1 MAKQLQSIA
10 IQAPGFFG
18 LNTQDSPTSLSEQFA
33 LVADNCVIDQFGRIG
48 ARKGWDYVTTTN
60 GTGTNLVH
68 ISEFIKSDGTTE
80 VISASASNIY
90 EGTTTLTDITPAS
103 YTVSDGNFDSANL
116 NGVIYLFREGSDPV
130 YYDGTTCDEV
140 SAHADYS
147 GTVPSGDIVQSGFG
161 RLWVAKTTTDNT
173 TIYWSDL
180 LTGFKWDTGSSGS
193 IDVSKVW
200 PNGNDE
206 ITALGVHNNLLF
218 IFGKTQI
225 LVYQGADDPATM
237 SLADT
242 IVGVGCIARDSIQT
256 TGTDLIFLSDT
267 GIRSLNRTIQEK
279 SAPMRDISTNVRTEL
294 TALVASETGRIYSV
308 YSPEEAFYLLH
319 LEDNGVTFAFDM
331 RAPLENGAHRVT
343 RWTNITPNCLCRL
356 RDGTLLLGKSDGIA
370 DYEGFSDNGSTYIMS
385 YFTNYIDFGAP
396 SNLKLLKNLKVT
408 IIGGSDTQATLNW
421 GYDYSYA
428 YRKKTFTL
436 AEQIIAEYN
445 IAEYNIGEFNAGVL
459 VNRPQVNASG
469 GGQVVQLGIES
480 EINGSTVSIQRMTAQ
495 AIVGRTI

>member
-48 ARKGWDYVTTTN
+48 ARKGWEYITTS
-60 GTGTNLVH
+60 GGDNLVH
-68 ISEFIKSDGTTE
+68 ISEFVKSDGTTE
-80 VISASASNIY
+80 IISASATAIY
-90 EGTTTLTDITPAS
+90 KGTTTLTDITPAS

-116 NGVIYLFREGSDPV
+116 NGVIYLFREGEDPV

-161 RLWVAKTTTDNT
+161 RLWVAKTDTNNT
-173 TIYWSDL
+173 TVYWSDL

-206 ITALGVHNNLLF
+206 ITAIKIHNNFLI

-225 LVYQGADDPATM
+225 LVYSGADDPATM
-237 SLADT
+237 QLSDT
-242 IVGVGCIARDSIQT
+242 VVGVGCIARDSVQV
-256 TGTDLIFLSDT
+256 TGKDVIFLSDD
-267 GIRSLNRTIQEK
+267 GLQSLGRTIQEK
-279 SAPMRDISTNVRTEL
+279 SAPMRDISKNVRTEMM
-294 TALVASETGRIYSV
+294 ALVSGETGRIYSV

-319 LEDNGVTFAFDM
+319 LEDNGITFTFDM
-331 RAPLENGAHRVT
+331 RSPLEDGSARVT
-343 RWTNITPNCLCRL
+343 RWNTINPQALCRL
-356 RDGTLLLGKSDGIA
+356 RDGTLLIGKGLGIA
-370 DYEGFSDNGSTYIMS
+370 QYDGFSDNGSTYIMS

-421 GYDYSYA
+421 GYDYSYS

-459 VNRPQVNASG
+459 VNRPQVQASG

>member
-48 ARKGWDYVTTTN
+48 ARKGWNYITTS
-60 GTGTNLVH
+60 GGDSLVH
-68 ISEFIKSDGTTE
+68 ISEFVKADGTTE
-80 VISASASNIY
+80 VISASATAIY

-116 NGVIYLFREGSDPV
+116 NGVIYLFREGEDPV

-161 RLWVAKTTTDNT
+161 RLWVAKTDTNNT
-173 TIYWSDL
+173 TVYWSDL

-206 ITALGVHNNLLF
+206 ITALKIHNNFLI

-225 LVYQGADDPATM
+225 LVYSGADDPATM
-237 SLADT
+237 QLSDT
-242 IVGVGCIARDSIQT
+242 VVGVGCIARDSVQV
-256 TGTDLIFLSDT
+256 TGKDIIFLSDD
-267 GIRSLNRTIQEK
+267 GLQSLGRTIQEK
-279 SAPMRDISTNVRTEL
+279 SAPMRDLSKNVRTEMMS
-294 TALVASETGRIYSV
+294 LVLSETGRIYSV

-319 LEDNGVTFAFDM
+319 LENNGITYSFDM
-331 RAPLENGAHRVT
+331 RSPLEDGSARVT
-343 RWTNITPNCLCRL
+343 RWNTITPQALCRL
-356 RDGTLLLGKSDGIA
+356 RDGTLLIGKGLGIA
-370 DYEGFSDNGSTYIMS
+370 EYDGFDDNGSTYIMS

-459 VNRPQVNASG
+459 VNRPQVQASG

>member
-48 ARKGWDYVTTTN
+48 ARKGWQYVTTTN
-60 GTGTNLVH
+60 GDDLVH
-68 ISEFIKSDGTTE
+68 ISEYIKSDGTTE
-80 VISASASNIY
+80 IISASATNIY
-90 EGTTTLTDITPAS
+90 KGTTTLTDITPAS

-116 NGVIYLFREGSDPV
+116 NGVIYLFREGDDPV

-161 RLWVAKTTTDNT
+161 RLWVAKTDTNNT
-173 TIYWSDL
+173 TVYWSDL

-193 IDVSKVW
+193 IDISKVW
-200 PNGNDE
+200 PNGADE
-206 ITALGVHNNLLF
+206 ITAITIHNNFLI

-242 IVGVGCIARDSIQT
+242 VVGIGCIARDSVQV
-256 TGTDLIFLSDT
+256 TGTDVLFLSED
-267 GIRSLNRTIQEK
+267 GLRSFARTIQEK
-279 SAPMRDISTNVRTEL
+279 SVPMRDVSKNVRTEL
-294 TALVASETGRIYSV
+294 TSLILSETGRIYSV

-319 LEDNGVTFAFDM
+319 LEDNGVTYAFDM
-331 RAPLENGAHRVT
+331 RSPLQDGSARVT
-343 RWTNITPNCLCRL
+343 RWDTITPQAFLRL
-356 RDGTLLLGKSDGIA
+356 RDGTLYIGKGDGIA
-370 DYEGFSDNGSTYIMS
+370 EYEGYDDNGSTYMMS

-459 VNRPQVNASG
+459 VNRPQVQASG
-469 GGQVVQLGIES
+469 GGQVAQLGIQS
-480 EINGSTVSIQRMTAQ
+480 EINGSAVSIQRMTAQ

>member
-1 MAKQLQSIA
+1 MAKELQSIA

-48 ARKGWDYVTTTN
+48 ARKGWQYVTTTN
-60 GTGTNLVH
+60 GDNLVH
-68 ISEFIKSDGTTE
+68 ISEYIKSDGTTE
-80 VISASASNIY
+80 IISASATNIY

-116 NGVIYLFREGSDPV
+116 NGVIYLFREGDDPV

-161 RLWVAKTTTDNT
+161 RLWVAKTDTNNT
-173 TIYWSDL
+173 TVYWSDL

-193 IDVSKVW
+193 IDISKVW
-200 PNGNDE
+200 PNGADE
-206 ITALGVHNNLLF
+206 ITAITIHNNFLI

-242 IVGVGCIARDSIQT
+242 VVGIGCIARDSVQV
-256 TGTDLIFLSDT
+256 TGTDVLFLSED
-267 GIRSLNRTIQEK
+267 GLRSFARTIQEK
-279 SAPMRDISTNVRTEL
+279 SVPMRDISKNVRTEL
-294 TALVASETGRIYSV
+294 TSLILSETGRIYSV

-319 LEDNGVTFAFDM
+319 LEDNGVTYSFDM
-331 RAPLENGAHRVT
+331 RSPLQDGSSRAT
-343 RWTNITPNCLCRL
+343 RWDTITPQAFCRL
-356 RDGTLLLGKSDGIA
+356 RDGTLYLGKGLGIA
-370 DYEGFSDNGSTYIMS
+370 EYEGFTDNGSTYLMS

-421 GYDYSYA
+421 GYDYSYS

-459 VNRPQVNASG
+459 VNRPSVQASG
-469 GGQVVQLGIES
+469 GGQVVQLGIQS
-480 EINGSTVSIQRMTAQ
+480 EINGSAVSIQRMTAQ

>member
-48 ARKGWDYVTTTN
+48 ARKGWDYITTS
-60 GTGTNLVH
+60 GGDSLVH
-68 ISEFIKSDGTTE
+68 ISEFVKSDGTTE
-80 VISASASNIY
+80 VISASATAIY

-116 NGVIYLFREGSDPV
+116 NGVIYLFREGEDPV

-161 RLWVAKTTTDNT
+161 RLWVAKTDTNNT
-173 TIYWSDL
+173 TVYWSDL

-206 ITALGVHNNLLF
+206 ITALKIHNNFLI

-225 LVYQGADDPATM
+225 LVYSGADDPATM
-237 SLADT
+237 QLSDT
-242 IVGVGCIARDSIQT
+242 VVGVGCIARDSVQV
-256 TGTDLIFLSDT
+256 TGKDIIFLSDD
-267 GIRSLNRTIQEK
+267 GLQSLGRTIQEK
-279 SAPMRDISTNVRTEL
+279 SAPMRDLSKNVRTEMMS
-294 TALVASETGRIYSV
+294 LVLSETGRIYSV

-319 LEDNGVTFAFDM
+319 LENNGITYSFDM
-331 RAPLENGAHRVT
+331 RSPLEDGSARVT
-343 RWTNITPNCLCRL
+343 RWNTITPQALCRL
-356 RDGTLLLGKSDGIA
+356 RDGTLLIGKGLGIA
-370 DYEGFSDNGSTYIMS
+370 EYDGFDDNGSTYIMS

-459 VNRPQVNASG
+459 VNRPQVQASG

-495 AIVGRTI
+495 AIIGRTI